1 MWMAALVKWW
11 VGLLSQQLFDMLAML
26 DPTQIALLRHL
37 PGEDWDGGTHC
48 AGIVSALAPTPALPR
63 TERE

>member
-26 DPTQIALLRHL
+26 DPTQIALLRPL

-48 AGIVSALAPTPALPR
+48 AGIVSALAPTPALSR

>member
-11 VGLLSQQLFDMLAML
+11 AVLPSQLLFDMLAML
-26 DPTQIALLRHL
+26 DPTHIALLRPL

-48 AGIVSALAPTPALPR
+48 AGIVSALAPTPTLPR